1 MTRIA
6 TPSLDARD
14 VDTLARDV
22 RARIAAYVPGWRPTD
37 AGAGDAIV
45 QVYARYLKTLA
56 DRIDQAPDKNA
67 LALFDLLGIE
77 LLPAQAARAPIV
89 FTAMPSVGDSR
100 VPERTRVGARIEGRA
115 DPLVFETERAI
126 ALVSAK
132 LTDVLTL
139 WPGRDA
145 YADHSADAAAGRA
158 FTLFQPLRPVP
169 HALYLAH
176 DGLLALAGKSTVEV
190 RVELTTR
197 GAAPLSLAWE
207 YWDGTLWRAFKPFR
221 PAAGATA
228 TDSVDGTLGLTRSGI
243 VRLVADCAESEP
255 TTVADT
261 RARWIRARATEP
273 VLYEPGREIAEVDR
287 ISLRTVIDRTLP
299 TSNCAALP
307 ETAGIIADNAYAGA
321 TKLDLTKSVQP
332 LGARPQIG
340 SALYLGDDEIFAKP
354 GAEVT
359 LCFRKVLTPEEKADQ
374 QGADLELDV
383 AAAQKL
389 VVDAAREEASALT
402 ALAMAMRTLVPASK
416 LPAGLDPKI
425 AAVTTAST
433 AVQNQ
438 GINAIKDLHDA
449 AHTLRDAIAPLKAEL
464 ESASPTIFDPLTDN
478 PAFVPP
484 PVIWTGV
491 GDLIDHNQKRLET
504 GGTDVKAGIADLHD
518 SIFWLKDLTPFSA
531 AMAAGAK
538 LPAMDDPSVAWEY
551 WNGAA
556 WAPLAVTA
564 SATARTFRATGSVSF
579 VVPDDL
585 EPTTVNAVDGRWIR
599 ARLVAGGYGL
609 VRIVSWKDADT
620 GKLNFHPMVE
630 YRPPTLEV
638 VRLGYRWRSV
648 EQTPEHAL
656 AHNDFAFVDVTQ
668 NAAARGDAFAP
679 IAPVADRTAALYLGF
694 DAPLPADLVSLYLDI
709 REVLGETDGPPVVWE
724 HWDGAEWLG
733 VRAQDDTHG
742 LALPGMAAVL
752 YPGVAA
758 GTPPLA
764 RFGTPRTWLR
774 ARLETD
780 RTPRA
785 SVVERISLNAAWA
798 AQLQTLENE
807 VLGGSNGQPDQVF
820 FARSVPVLEGEVL
833 EVRELSGARAAV
845 EEPVLRAEL
854 ARAGVPMS
862 DVRSVRDPRTGK
874 TTELWVRWHPTPN
887 LLFAPAG
894 ARAYA
899 VERTRG
905 RILFGGRTHAMIPP
919 AGTDNVR
926 LASYRSGG
934 GVAGNVA
941 RGAVSQLLAGVLAQS
956 VTNAR
961 DAEGG
966 ADGETVAQLLERAPA
981 SLRDRRQAVSA
992 ADYES
997 MALEASPA
1005 VAVARALPTTH
1016 PSGRFAPGW
1025 VTLVIVPQSADPRPL
1040 PSFELRQLVRRS
1052 VAQRAPAAI
1061 AGRIAVVPPT
1071 YLPVGVQAVVAP
1083 VDPAAGAPVL
1093 AAVKSTLAAFLH
1105 PLAGGPDGRGW
1116 PFGRD
1121 VFVSD
1126 VASLLESIDG
1136 VDYVETLTLLRD
1148 GTPVGDHVAVPVDRI
1163 VVAGPLL
1170 VTLSGRR
1177 G

>member
-1 MTRIA
+1 VTRIA

-287 ISLRTVIDRTLP
+287 IGLRTVIDRTLP

-402 ALAMAMRTLVPASK
+402 ALAMAMRTLVPANK

-449 AHTLRDAIAPLKAEL
+449 AHALRDAIAPLKAEL

-585 EPTTVNAVDGRWIR
+585 EPTTVNAVDARWIR

-785 SVVERISLNAAWA
+785 SVVERISLTAAWA